1 MSTYK
6 ELVFLVL
13 DELKIKIDDSHF
25 TPEHIVAILN
35 KYRAAIIKQKYG
47 GQIKRPI
54 PLNCYQ
60 TLNVEMNPTSKVSA
74 FPLPTLIDIN
84 GLELSTDID
93 AVNVLNTFKITLV
106 HPSRFK
112 FLGHNRFLSTI
123 LYGTI
128 WFDQHFKVLYS
139 GTIPST
145 FMISA
150 LLENPL
156 DIIHFNELTIDDP
169 LDLEFPLDQ
178 ASIAELTAFT
188 LKELADIRVFPFKD
202 KNDSKEDNLTGG
214 KE

>member
-6 ELVFLVL
+6 DIVFLLL

-25 TPEHIVAILN
+25 TPEHIVAIIN

-54 PLNCYQ
+54 PLACFQ
-60 TLNVEMNPTSKVSA
+60 TLNIEMNSDTKIST
-74 FPLPTLIDIN
+74 LPVPKLIDIN
-84 GLELSTDID
+84 GIELSTDID
-93 AVNVLNTFKITLV
+93 TVNVLNTFKITLV

-123 LYGTI
+123 LYGAL
-128 WFDQHFKVLYS
+128 WYDNYFRVQYS
-139 GTIPST
+139 GSIPSP
-145 FMISA
+145 FLLSG

-156 DIIHFNELTIDDP
+156 EIIEFNELEIDDP

-178 ASIAELTAFT
+178 ASIAEVMAFA
-188 LKELADIRVFPFKD
+188 LKELADVRIFPFRD
-202 KNDSKEDNLTGG
+202 KNDAREDNLTGG